1 LDIEAAVREL
11 YALAP
16 EEFTARRTELAAE
29 AREHGSRDLAAEISK
44 LRRPALAA
52 WLVNRLVREHP
63 TEVEQLE
70 GLAQQLRAAHRQ
82 LAGDQLRE
90 LSIQRQAKLTA
101 LTEQVR
107 SEAASDGKTVADSVL
122 RQFRETLEAA
132 IADED
137 AEQAVLSGQLTTAL
151 YYTGFGGIDLTDA
164 VAVPGTPRHLR
175 VVPAPTAKPAAR
187 PAAGEPDGDDGAA
200 ERRRREQA
208 EAALGLAKSLADE
221 ARRDSVS
228 ATSAHQ
234 RAEQLH
240 TEAAS
245 RVEALAAQLAQATAE
260 AAEAKDALSA
270 AREKRQFAEQRQAQA
285 ELLLDAARKP
295 LT

>member
-11 YALAP
+11 YELAP
-16 EEFTARRTELAAE
+16 EEFTARRTALAAE
-29 AREHGSRDLAAEISK
+29 AREHGSRDLATEISK

-52 WLVNRLVREHP
+52 WLVNRFVREHP

-70 GLAQQLRAAHRQ
+70 GLAQQLRTAHRQ

-90 LSIQRQAKLTA
+90 LSIQRQAQLTA
-101 LTEQVR
+101 LTEQAR
-107 SEAASDGKTVADSVL
+107 SEAASDGKAVAESVL

-175 VVPAPTAKPAAR
+175 VVPTPTAR
-187 PAAGEPDGDDGAA
+187 PAASEPDSGDG
-200 ERRRREQA
+200 ETEQGRRDQA
-208 EAALGLAKSLADE
+208 EAALALAQSLADE
-221 ARRDSVS
+221 ARRDAVS
-228 ATSAHQ
+228 AKSAHEQ
-234 RAEQLH
+234 AEQLH
-240 TEAAS
+240 TELAS
-245 RVEALAAQLAQATAE
+245 RVEALAAELAQATAE
-260 AAEAKDALSA
+260 AADAKDALST
-270 AREKRQFAEQRQAQA
+270 ARKKREFAEQRELQA
-285 ELLLDAARKP
+285 ELLLAAARKP

>member
-11 YALAP
+11 YELAP
-16 EEFTARRTELAAE
+16 EEFTARRTALAAD
-29 AREHGSRDLAAEISK
+29 AREHGSRDLATEISK

-52 WLVNRLVREHP
+52 WLVNRFVREHP
-63 TEVEQLE
+63 TGVEQLA

-82 LAGDQLRE
+82 LEGDQLRE
-90 LSIQRQAKLTA
+90 LSIQRQTLLTA
-101 LTEQVR
+101 LTEQAR
-107 SEAASDGKTVADSVL
+107 SEAASAGKAVAESVL

-164 VAVPGTPRHLR
+164 VAVPGAPRHLR
-175 VVPAPTAKPAAR
+175 VVATPTTR
-187 PAAGEPDGDDGAA
+187 PAADEPDGGDGAA

-221 ARRDSVS
+221 ARRDAVS
-228 ATSAHQ
+228 AKSAYE
-234 RAEQLH
+234 RTEQLH
-240 TEAAS
+240 AEAAS
-245 RVEALAAQLAQATAE
+245 RVEALAAELAQATAE
-260 AAEAKDALSA
+260 AAEAKVALSA
-270 AREKRQFAEQRQAQA
+270 AREQREFAEQRQAQA
-285 ELLLDAARKP
+285 DLLLAAARKP